1 MKTHLHT
8 VPIIPELKK
17 NISKIKEIS
26 GGTSEL
32 LFNEVNIS
40 GIHCCLM
47 CCEGLVS
54 TAVLTQLVIKPLM
67 ELELDSVSPKGLL
80 EHVNSNMMLS
90 IDRPIADN
98 YGDMFRLL
106 NSGFIVLAVDG
117 ADYTLAFGAQGHE
130 RRGITEPSGENNLTG
145 AHDGFTELIRTNMSL
160 IRRRIKSP
168 HYVQK
173 LIVTGDTSQT
183 DICICYMSDR
193 VPQHLIDRILQSI
206 KNIKLESV
214 FSTGYVKPFLEPKK
228 KSIFSSVGMTE
239 RPDVLCSK
247 LTEGRVAVLIDGN
260 PYALYIPKLVS
271 DNFQTLDDYN
281 FKPYFGTFIRWLKYA
296 AFLLALLLPAFYVA
310 VAVHHP
316 EMLNSTLLLILADA
330 EKNAPFS
337 ITAETVGVLLM
348 YEIIKEAGIRLPKI
362 VGGAVSIVAGI
373 IIGDSAVKSG
383 LISTPLL
390 TVAAISVISGFVM
403 PGLSQ
408 SISVLRVIFVICGG
422 IWGLFGMSLC
432 ASVVLFN
439 ICSTEDYG
447 FPYTAPFSPFFGKA
461 MGDTLVRTGFRKKQE
476 QNFTVEELH
485 EQN

>member
-1 MKTHLHT
+1 MKTHLHSIS
-8 VPIIPELKK
+8 IIPELKD
-17 NISKIKEIS
+17 NISRIREIS
-26 GGTSEL
+26 KNTSEL
-32 LFNEVNIS
+32 LVNEVMIS
-40 GIHCCLM
+40 GVSCCLL

-54 TAVLTQLVIKPLM
+54 TAVLTQLVLHPLM
-67 ELELDSVSPKGLL
+67 NLRIDNVSPKGLL
-80 EHVNSNMMLS
+80 QYVNSNMMLS
-90 IDRPIADN
+90 IDRPVADN

-106 NSGFIVLAVDG
+106 NSGFIVLAADG
-117 ADYTLAFGAQGHE
+117 ADYVLAFGAQGFD
-130 RRGITEPSGENNLTG
+130 RRSVSEPSGENNLTG
-145 AHDGFTELIRTNMSL
+145 AHDGFTETLRTNMSL
-160 IRRRIKSP
+160 IRRRMKSP
-168 HYVQK
+168 EYVQK
-173 LIVTGDTSQT
+173 LTVIGDSSQT

-193 VPQHLIDRILQSI
+193 VSPELIDRISKSLKDVQ
-206 KNIKLESV
+206 LESV
-214 FSTGYVKPFLEPKK
+214 LSTGYIKPFLEPRK

-239 RPDVLCSK
+239 RPDVLCAK
-247 LTEGRVAVLIDGN
+247 LIEGRVAVLIDGN

-281 FKPYFGTFIRWLKYA
+281 FKPYFGTFIRWLKYS
-296 AFLLALLLPAFYVA
+296 AFFLALLLPALYVA
-310 VAVHHP
+310 IAVHHP
-316 EMLNSTLLLILADA
+316 EMLNSTLLMILADA

-373 IIGDSAVKSG
+373 IIGDCAVKSG

-408 SISVLRVIFVICGG
+408 SISVLRIIFVICGG
-422 IWGLFGMSLC
+422 IWGLFGISLC
-432 ASVVLFN
+432 SAVVLFN

-447 FPYTAPFSPFFGKA
+447 FPYTAPFSPFSKKA
-461 MGDTLVRTGFRKKQE
+461 LGDTIIRTGFRKM
-476 QNFTVEELH
+476 QNSGFTVEDIH